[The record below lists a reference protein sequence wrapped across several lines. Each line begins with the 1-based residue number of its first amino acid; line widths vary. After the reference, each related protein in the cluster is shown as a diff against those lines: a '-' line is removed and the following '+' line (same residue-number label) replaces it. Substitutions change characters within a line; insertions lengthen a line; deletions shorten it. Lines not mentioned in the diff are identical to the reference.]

1 MSLRQALSSS
11 ASQSGYQYLCSVPD
25 KCQVSSAQGNYPR
38 ETEDDS
44 ECCHSWVTWGS
55 CSNLCSI
62 SPSDTPLHDNPLPL
76 ARPGVSSSSF
86 SLAAVTHWILLFINH
101 PPALPLPLQF
111 LAWQPDTLNQVYS
124 NPNYCDSRCPTSP
137 IIFWKWILIK
147 MTHQSG
153 QLFLKEETKWDQ
165 KQLKSIRLAVSFLSN
180 CILKILILNR
190 KYM

>member
-1 MSLRQALSSS
+1 MSLRQATSSS

-62 SPSDTPLHDNPLPL
+62 SPSDTPLHDTPLPL

-101 PPALPLPLQF
+101 PPALPLSLQF
-111 LAWQPDTLNQVYS
+111 LAWQPDTLNPVYS
-124 NPNYCDSRCPTSP
+124 NPNYCDCWSELASITLLIQCVQLTQTILDILGRLPIFCPVC
-137 IIFWKWILIK
+137 L
-147 MTHQSG
+147 H
-153 QLFLKEETKWDQ
+153 
-165 KQLKSIRLAVSFLSN
+165 
-180 CILKILILNR
+180 
-190 KYM
+190 